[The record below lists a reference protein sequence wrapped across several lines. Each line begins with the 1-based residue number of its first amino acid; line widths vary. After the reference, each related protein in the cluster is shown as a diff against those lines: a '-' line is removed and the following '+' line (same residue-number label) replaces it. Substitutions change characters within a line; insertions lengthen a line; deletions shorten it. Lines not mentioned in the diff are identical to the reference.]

1 MVPKIMLIQG
11 LCVDEFIEYP
21 EDRIYLVKGPLNLM
35 AMSQLFT
42 LLAELT
48 SASKLKI
55 DVIHDGGGA
64 TQRGFMKS
72 TCKSLAISSSPLLRA
87 NIVRSEI
94 AFGRPP
100 PLAMANHNC
109 RVAPCVE
116 YRLGVRIDMTAMILL
131 GTTADLPQ
139 VKINPTPRWF

>member
-1 MVPKIMLIQG
+1 MLIQG

-72 TCKSLAISSSPLLRA
+72 S
-87 NIVRSEI
+87 
-94 AFGRPP
+94 
-100 PLAMANHNC
+100 
-109 RVAPCVE
+109 
-116 YRLGVRIDMTAMILL
+116 
-131 GTTADLPQ
+131 
-139 VKINPTPRWF
+139 